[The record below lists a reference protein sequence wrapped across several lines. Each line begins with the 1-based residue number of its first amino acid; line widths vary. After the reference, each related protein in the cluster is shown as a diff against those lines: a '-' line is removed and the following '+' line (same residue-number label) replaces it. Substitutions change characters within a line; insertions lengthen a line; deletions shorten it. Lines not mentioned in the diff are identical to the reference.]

1 MNMLVPKYGSW
12 LANYCCYPCMKTHDN
27 SCCTLYIQTWQSLP
41 VSYNIIGVRI
51 GCNAVHE
58 YWIQL
63 CNATVKFDV
72 WHNTWTVSYCKIS
85 ISLLYCSMLVNSC
98 NNFPVL
104 MAQILLFWL
113 CLRESELHCIV
124 YLVGKVETGLLSCL
138 VPPAHVIWNN
148 CSCSQQVEE
157 QQTSLFFTHHIH
169 RYDAIKRS
177 MDSSL
182 QAKQESQ
189 RHHRMCL
196 AAPVSFSSQLVIH
209 RLV

>member
-1 MNMLVPKYGSW
+1 ME
-12 LANYCCYPCMKTHDN
+12 THDN

-41 VSYNIIGVRI
+41 VSYNIIGVCI

-63 CNATVKFDV
+63 YNATVKSDV
-72 WHNTWTVSYCKIS
+72 WHNTWTVFYCKIS
-85 ISLLYCSMLVNSC
+85 FSSLYCSMLVNAG
-98 NNFPVL
+98 NIFPVL

-124 YLVGKVETGLLSCL
+124 CLVGKVETGLLSCL
-138 VPPAHVIWNN
+138 VPPAHMIWNN

-157 QQTSLFFTHHIH
+157 RQTSLFFTDHIH
-169 RYDAIKRS
+169 RYDAIQRS
-177 MDSSL
+177 MDFSL

-189 RHHRMCL
+189 RHHRKCL
-196 AAPVSFSSQLVIH
+196 AAPVSFISQLVIH
-209 RLV
+209 GLV